1 MADNCE
7 RCYGMTREQLC
18 NELGHYRC
26 AVFDIKAYLDGEMPH
41 KDLITVVVEA
51 LGTLK
56 EALAEESASN

>member
-1 MADNCE
+1 
-7 RCYGMTREQLC
+7 
-18 NELGHYRC
+18 
-26 AVFDIKAYLDGEMPH
+26 VFDIKAYLDGEMPH